1 MTRPDPRYVRIAAR
15 TAAKELLWYATCRHQ
30 QGDRPNILLFAT
42 RRGGSTFAMELIA
55 ANRGI
60 RSLDQPL
67 EIHGPSTTAAQT
79 ARVPIYRQGQITSL
93 DESSEP
99 QLQKLMDDI
108 FAGRVVINAPTR
120 FWRTGALVRSDRLVL
135 KILDA
140 KPIIDWFDTHLDCR
154 IVYLTR
160 HPIPQALSCLRNRWS
175 LTARAYLEDHRFV
188 ETNLSAG
195 ALALAHDTVRTGSEL
210 RRFVVNWALENV
222 VPMRLLGDRPQWVHL
237 RYEDCVT
244 DPTGTLD
251 RLAAHLDLPDTARM
265 QAVVTRPSVSSR
277 ISTSD
282 TRSTIASGRASQV
295 VSRWRDEVDTTD
307 RRWCDDLMETFG
319 IDSAVVT
326 AST

>member
-1 MTRPDPRYVRIAAR
+1 MARPDRRYLRLAAKSV
-15 TAAKELLWYATCRHQ
+15 AKELLWYATCRHE

-67 EIHGPSTTAAQT
+67 ELLGPSTTAAQT

-99 QLQKLMDDI
+99 QLRSLMDDI

-120 FWRTGALVRSDRLVL
+120 FWRGDVSLRSDRLVL

-140 KPIIDWFDTHLDCR
+140 KPVIDWFDANLDCR

-160 HPIPQALSCLRNRWS
+160 HPVPQALSCLRNRWS
-175 LTARAYLEDHRFV
+175 LTAHAYLADDRFV
-188 ETNLSAG
+188 EANLSTG
-195 ALALAHDTVRTGSEL
+195 ALALAHDTMRSGSDL

-222 VPMRLLGDRPQWVHL
+222 APMRLLGDHPDWIHV
-237 RYEDCVT
+237 RYEDCVI
-244 DPTGTLD
+244 DPAGTLD
-251 RLAAHLDLPDTARM
+251 RLAANLDLSDIDRM
-265 QAVVTRPSVSSR
+265 QAVVSRPSVSSR

-282 TRSTIASGRASQV
+282 TRTRIESGTASEA
-295 VSRWRDEVDTTD
+295 VSRWRDEVDVAD
-307 RRWCDDLMETFG
+307 RRWCDRLLETFG
-319 IDSAVVT
+319 IDPAIVT
-326 AST
+326 G

>member
-1 MTRPDPRYVRIAAR
+1 MTRPDRRYLGLATK
-15 TAAKELLWYATCRHQ
+15 TAAKELLWFATCRHE

-67 EIHGPSTTAAQT
+67 ELLGPSTTAAQA

-93 DESSEP
+93 DESSER
-99 QLQKLMDDI
+99 QLRSLMDDI
-108 FAGRVVINAPTR
+108 FTGRVVINAPTR
-120 FWRTGALVRSDRLVL
+120 FWRRDASLRSDRLVL

-140 KPIIDWFDTHLDCR
+140 KPVIDWFDVNLDCQ

-160 HPIPQALSCLRNRWS
+160 HPIPQALSCLRNGWS
-175 LTARAYLEDHRFV
+175 LTAHAYLADDRFV
-188 ETNLSAG
+188 EANLSPG
-195 ALALAHDTVRTGSEL
+195 ALALAHDTVRGGTDL

-222 VPMRLLGDRPQWVHL
+222 APTRLLPDHPDWIHV

-251 RLAAHLDLPDTARM
+251 RLAGHLDLPDVDRM
-265 QAVVTRPSVSSR
+265 REIVSRPSVSSR
-277 ISTSD
+277 RSTSD
-282 TRSTIASGRASQV
+282 TRSTIESGRASEV
-295 VSRWRDEVDTTD
+295 VSRWRDEVDPAD
-307 RRWCDDLMETFG
+307 RQWCDRLLETFG
-319 IDSAVVT
+319 IDPAIVT
-326 AST
+326 G

>member
-1 MTRPDPRYVRIAAR
+1 MTRPDRRYLGLAAKA
-15 TAAKELLWYATCRHQ
+15 AAKELLWYVACRHE

-67 EIHGPSTTAAQT
+67 ELVGPSTTAAQT

-93 DESSEP
+93 DESSER
-99 QLQKLMDDI
+99 QLRSLMDDI

-120 FWRTGALVRSDRLVL
+120 FWRGDASLRSDRLVL

-140 KPIIDWFDTHLDCR
+140 KPVIDWFDANLECR

-160 HPIPQALSCLRNRWS
+160 HPIPQSLSCLRNRWS
-175 LTARAYLEDHRFV
+175 LTSDAYLADHRFV
-188 ETNLSAG
+188 EANLSAD
-195 ALALAHDTVRTGSEL
+195 ALALAHDTQRGGSDL

-222 VPMRLLGDRPQWVHL
+222 APMRLLGDRPAWIHV

-244 DPTGTLD
+244 DPGGTLD
-251 RLAAHLDLPDTARM
+251 RLAGHLDLPDVDRM
-265 QAVVTRPSVSSR
+265 RATVRRPSVSSR

-282 TRSTIASGRASQV
+282 TRSTIESGRATEV
-295 VSRWRDEVDTTD
+295 VSRWRDEVDVAD
-307 RRWCDDLMETFG
+307 RQWCDHLLETFG
-319 IDSAVVT
+319 IDPAIVT
-326 AST
+326 G

>member
-1 MTRPDPRYVRIAAR
+1 MTRPDPRYLRIAAR
-15 TAAKELLWYATCRHQ
+15 TAAKELLWYATCRHR

-55 ANRGI
+55 ANRRI

-67 EIHGPSTTAAQT
+67 ELVGPSTTAAQT

-93 DESSEP
+93 DESSER
-99 QLQKLMDDI
+99 QLKDLMDDI

-120 FWRTGALVRSDRLVL
+120 FGRGGAPLRSDRLVL

-140 KPIIDWFDTHLDCR
+140 KPIIDWFDTHLDCQ

-160 HPIPQALSCLRNRWS
+160 HPVPQALSCLRNRWT
-175 LTARAYLEDHRFV
+175 LTVQAYLEDERFV
-188 ETNLSAG
+188 ETNLSAP
-195 ALALAHDTVRTGSEL
+195 ALALAHDTMRSGSDL

-222 VPMRLLGDRPQWVHL
+222 APMRLLGDRPHWIHV

-244 DPTGTLD
+244 DPAGTLD
-251 RLAAHLDLPDTARM
+251 RLAEHLHLPDVDRM

-282 TRSTIASGRASQV
+282 TRSTIESGRASEV
-295 VSRWRDEVDTTD
+295 VSRWRDEVDAID

-319 IDSAVVT
+319 IDPAMVT
-326 AST
+326 L

>member
-1 MTRPDPRYVRIAAR
+1 MTRPDPRYLRLATR

-67 EIHGPSTTAAQT
+67 EIHGPSITAAQA
-79 ARVPIYRQGQITSL
+79 ARVPVYRQGQITSL

-99 QLQKLMDDI
+99 QLHKLMDDI

-120 FWRTGALVRSDRLVL
+120 LWRGGAPVRSDRLVL

-140 KPIIDWFDTHLDCR
+140 KPIIDWFDAHVDCQ

-160 HPIPQALSCLRNRWS
+160 HPVPQALSCLRNRWT
-175 LTARAYLEDHRFV
+175 LTSQAYLDDHRFV
-188 ETNLSAG
+188 EANLSAG
-195 ALALAHDTVRTGSEL
+195 ALALAHDTVRSGSDL
-210 RRFVVNWALENV
+210 RRFIVNWALENV
-222 VPMRLLGDRPQWVHL
+222 APMRLLGDRPHWFHV

-251 RLAAHLDLPDTARM
+251 RLAAGLDLPDVDRM

-277 ISTSD
+277 MSTGD
-282 TRSTIASGRASQV
+282 VRSTIESGRASEV
-295 VSRWRDEVDTTD
+295 VSRWRDEIDAAD
-307 RRWCDDLMETFG
+307 RRWCDDLLRTFG
-319 IDSAVVT
+319 IDPAIVSG
-326 AST
+326 